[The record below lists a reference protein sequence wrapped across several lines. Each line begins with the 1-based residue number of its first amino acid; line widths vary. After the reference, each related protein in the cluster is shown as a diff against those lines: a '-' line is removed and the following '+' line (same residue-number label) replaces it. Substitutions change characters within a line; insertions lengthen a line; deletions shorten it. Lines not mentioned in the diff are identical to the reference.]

1 MTRNGLPPPLF
12 FFRLTFTFRRA
23 ELRGNQKKG
32 MNITKG
38 TNITA
43 EMINIMQV
51 ILIVFF
57 SFLRQNIAQQLPFS
71 GQVFQ

>member
-1 MTRNGLPPPLF
+1 
-12 FFRLTFTFRRA
+12 
-23 ELRGNQKKG
+23 

-38 TNITA
+38 MNITA

-57 SFLRQNIAQQLPFS
+57 SFLRQNIAQQSPFS

>member
-1 MTRNGLPPPLF
+1 MGFPLPIF
-12 FFRLTFTFRRA
+12 TFTFRRA
-23 ELRGNQKKG
+23 ELRGNKKKG